1 MRPIAEQTILVTGA
15 TDGLGRQVALD
26 LAEQGATLIL
36 HGRDHPRGAEVLA
49 DVHRAAAHERSTLV
63 LADLSSLDEV
73 RRLAAEVEDGFAR
86 LDVLANNAGLGGTP
100 DRRESGDGHELVL
113 AVNYLSGFLLTALL
127 LPLLRRSAPA
137 RIVNVASIGQQAI
150 DFDDVMLE
158 RSYEQF
164 GAYSQSKLAQILFTF
179 ELSERLGADSGVTV
193 NALHPATLMDTT
205 MVRESFG
212 RSRTTVEEGARATE
226 RLIVDPDLDAVTGR
240 YYDGLEES
248 TADPQAYDTNSRRR
262 LWTLSEELTGAR
274 FEL

>member
-1 MRPIAEQTILVTGA
+1 VRPIAEQTILVTGA

-49 DVHRAAAHERSTLV
+49 DVHRAAGHERSTLV
-63 LADLSSLDEV
+63 LADLSSLDEI

-86 LDVLANNAGLGGTP
+86 LDVLVNNAGLGGTP

-113 AVNYLSGFLLTALL
+113 AVNY
-127 LPLLRRSAPA
+127 
-137 RIVNVASIGQQAI
+137 
-150 DFDDVMLE
+150 
-158 RSYEQF
+158 
-164 GAYSQSKLAQILFTF
+164 
-179 ELSERLGADSGVTV
+179 
-193 NALHPATLMDTT
+193 
-205 MVRESFG
+205 
-212 RSRTTVEEGARATE
+212 
-226 RLIVDPDLDAVTGR
+226 R

-248 TADPQAYDTNSRRR
+248 TAGPQAYDADSRRR

>member
-1 MRPIAEQTILVTGA
+1 VRPIAEQTILVTGA

-36 HGRDHPRGAEVLA
+36 HGRDHPLGAEVLA
-49 DVHRAAAHERSTLV
+49 DVHRAAGHER
-63 LADLSSLDEV
+63 
-73 RRLAAEVEDGFAR
+73 
-86 LDVLANNAGLGGTP
+86 
-100 DRRESGDGHELVL
+100 
-113 AVNYLSGFLLTALL
+113 
-127 LPLLRRSAPA
+127 
-137 RIVNVASIGQQAI
+137 SIGQQAI
-150 DFDDVMLE
+150 DFDDVMPE

-179 ELSERLGADSGVTV
+179 ELSERVGADSGVTV

-248 TADPQAYDTNSRRR
+248 TADPQAYDTDSRRR